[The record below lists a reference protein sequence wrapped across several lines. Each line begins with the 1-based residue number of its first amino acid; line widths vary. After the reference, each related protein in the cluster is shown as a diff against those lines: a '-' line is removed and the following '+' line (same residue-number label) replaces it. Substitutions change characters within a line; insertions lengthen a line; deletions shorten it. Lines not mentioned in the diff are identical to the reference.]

1 MMRGLVRRRTLEE
14 EEESVFVTMT
24 DMTISFLLI
33 VMILLAFFATQLS
46 SQDTVPREQFNI
58 VLNNLRTAR
67 AEIRRLEAEREA
79 AIRERDVARNERDAA
94 IFERDEAINE
104 RDAAIFERDAVID
117 ERDRLRAENADRLAR
132 IRELEAL
139 VDRLQRDLAAV
150 TAERDELL
158 ERLSQLQQINPLET
172 YLAQAIE
179 QRRAILIEL
188 RERLLIEFPDLQVVI
203 SPEQDALR
211 FQGEGLFRSGSSQ
224 LATRQ
229 RQIVETMG
237 RLLDEILVCFTLGHR
252 ATRGDGCESGD
263 ALIEAV
269 QIEGHTDSD
278 GSDLNNLRLST
289 DRANATLLVMLD
301 EDRTILAHQN
311 LRGQPVMSVS
321 GYGEM
326 RPIETNATTEGK
338 AANRRIDLRIIMY
351 APSTVEEVEEIGR
364 RLDALRTAG
373 GSE

>member
-1 MMRGLVRRRTLEE
+1 MRKLQRNRARAE

-33 VMILLAFFATQLS
+33 IMILLAFFATQLNS
-46 SQDTVPREQFNI
+46 DETVPLTTYEKVRQ
-58 VLNNLRTAR
+58 
-67 AEIRRLEAEREA
+67 
-79 AIRERDVARNERDAA
+79 D
-94 IFERDEAINE
+94 
-104 RDAAIFERDAVID
+104 
-117 ERDRLRAENADRLAR
+117 
-132 IRELEAL
+132 
-139 VDRLQRDLAAV
+139 
-150 TAERDELL
+150 RDELRVDNQRLRTTVNALRIQVAEL
-158 ERLSQLQQINPLET
+158 ELEIEELKQQIEKLKVINPLEA
-172 YLAQAIE
+172 YLSQAIN
-179 QRRAILIEL
+179 QRREILVEL

-224 LATRQ
+224 LEPRQ
-229 RQIVETMG
+229 RTIVETMG
-237 RLLDEILVCFTLGHR
+237 RLLDEILICFTLGER
-252 ATRGDGCESGD
+252 ANRGEDCGSGK

-301 EDRTILAHQN
+301 EDRSILAHQN

-326 RPIETNATTEGK
+326 RPIETNETIEGK

-364 RLDALRTAG
+364 RLDALRSSG
-373 GSE
+373 ELE

>member
-1 MMRGLVRRRTLEE
+1 MRGLVRRRTQED

-46 SQDTVPREQFNI
+46 SQDTVPRDQFNVI
-58 VLNNLRTAR
+58 LNDLREAR
-67 AEIRRLEAEREA
+67 ADIRRLEAERDAALEA
-79 AIRERDVARNERDAA
+79 LDAA
-94 IFERDEAINE
+94 ISERN
-104 RDAAIFERDAVID
+104 AAIE
-117 ERDRLRAENADRLAR
+117 ERDRLRAENADLLAR
-132 IRELEAL
+132 IIELEAL
-139 VDRLQRDLAAV
+139 VDQLQRDLDAV
-150 TAERDELL
+150 TAERDDLL
-158 ERLSQLQQINPLET
+158 ERLSRLQQINPLEA

-179 QRRAILIEL
+179 QRREILIEL

-203 SPEQDALR
+203 SAEQDALR

-224 LATRQ
+224 LEPRQ
-229 RQIVETMG
+229 RQIVDTMG
-237 RLLDEILVCFTLGHR
+237 RLLDEILVCFTLGDR
-252 ATRGDGCESGD
+252 ANRGPDCDSGN

-269 QIEGHTDSD
+269 QIEGHTDTD

-301 EDRTILAHQN
+301 EERTILAHEN

-364 RLDALRTAG
+364 RLDALRAAG

>member
-1 MMRGLVRRRTLEE
+1 MRRLERNRARVE
-14 EEESVFVTMT
+14 DEESVFFTMT

-33 VMILLAFFATQLS
+33 IMILLAFFATLLS
-46 SQDTVPREQFNI
+46 DDETVPLSAYEGVRQERDD
-58 VLNNLRTAR
+58 L
-67 AEIRRLEAEREA
+67 RLENQSLRSTIEA
-79 AIRERDVARNERDAA
+79 LQTE
-94 IFERDEAINE
+94 
-104 RDAAIFERDAVID
+104 
-117 ERDRLRAENADRLAR
+117 LAR
-132 IRELEAL
+132 ITSALET
-139 VDRLQRDLAAV
+139 VR
-150 TAERDELL
+150 TERDELRTEL
-158 ERLSQLQQINPLET
+158 ARLRDKNEALRARLSALEEENDLLRARIDQLIAEIERLREEIAQLQVVNPLEA
-172 YLAQAIE
+172 YLSQAIN
-179 QRRAILIEL
+179 QRREILVEL
-188 RERLLIEFPDLQVVI
+188 RDRLLIEFPELQVVI

-224 LATRQ
+224 LEPRQ
-229 RQIVETMG
+229 RQIAEAMG
-237 RLLDEILVCFTLGHR
+237 RLLDEILVCFTLGER
-252 ATRGDGCESGD
+252 AERGPDCDSGN

-278 GSDLNNLRLST
+278 GPDLNNLRLST

-301 EDRTILAHQN
+301 EDRTILAHKN

-326 RPIETNATTEGK
+326 RPIETNETAEGK

-351 APSTVEEVEEIGR
+351 APSTVEEVEEVGR